1 MQSNPWAL
9 RTCYFSSPF
18 KRMKCALYA
27 CARSQGERVP
37 IIIHSTSDSGFDNKA
52 GWLYKGLHA
61 VANLSLRVLHFSWNA
76 LLSVHR
82 RDVQYT
88 HTHTGL
94 LTYMGLVCK
103 PSIEGTINRI
113 LSLITLAIDPLSS
126 SSCQCLSVRG
136 QCLCSPPVA
145 AYIPR

>member
-1 MQSNPWAL
+1 MPCMHVRDHKESESRSLSTPHRTVDLTTKLAGCIKGCMRLLICHYGCCIFPGMLFFQS
-9 RTCYFSSPF
+9 TEGMYS
-18 KRMKCALYA
+18 
-27 CARSQGERVP
+27 
-37 IIIHSTSDSGFDNKA
+37 
-52 GWLYKGLHA
+52 
-61 VANLSLRVLHFSWNA
+61 
-76 LLSVHR
+76 
-82 RDVQYT
+82 T